1 MTEKSGKVTFSKLLW
16 TTKLK
21 IRRKL
26 ISEGLLAIVAL
37 HGIWPACL
45 KAKILWAVFSSM
57 KIFVRRQR
65 ETSRE
70 RAGHIKSKFMVC
82 SLMFYS
88 DVQLRF
94 YMKSNILDIFC
105 IRDNMK
111 RNDMTFECTITFQLE
126 MQMENVSISRMIN
139 FP

>member
-1 MTEKSGKVTFSKLLW
+1 MTEKSWKVTFSELLW

-26 ISEGLLAIVAL
+26 ISEGLLSIVAL

-88 DVQLRF
+88 AVQLAF
-94 YMKSNILDIFC
+94 YMDIFS
-105 IRDNMK
+105 IGDNFK